1 MNGLR
6 LSQAD
11 TKKPDMKGWSDYR
24 KADYEKNST
33 SSENALEQI
42 K

>member
-1 MNGLR
+1 MSGLR

-24 KADYEKNST
+24 KADYEKTQRLLKMRWS
-33 SSENALEQI
+33 

>member
-11 TKKPDMKGWSDYR
+11 IKKPDMKGWSDYR
-24 KADYEKNST
+24 KADYEKTQRLLKMRWS
-33 SSENALEQI
+33 